1 MDRMFD
7 KAHVTG
13 NTSAIP
19 GEPTQEDQTVV
30 DIDCTEDG
38 EEDAVADGENIEVVC
53 TQPKV
58 VAKRRANNI
67 NPSPKKNKKNPIA
80 RDFKRMVDIMAKG
93 PVQSGPSIADVM
105 DVAIQAGV
113 VPGSDEHFIATRLFT
128 KLENR
133 EVFVTMKTDEVKMNW
148 LRRMFDLKMKKD

>member
-1 MDRMFD
+1 MFD

-30 DIDCTEDG
+30 DIDCAEDG
-38 EEDAVADGENIEVVC
+38 KEDAAADEENNEVVC

-58 VAKRRANNI
+58 VAKRKANNI

-80 RDFKRMVDIMAKG
+80 RDFKRMVDILAKG
-93 PVQSGPSIADVM
+93 PVQSGPSIADAM